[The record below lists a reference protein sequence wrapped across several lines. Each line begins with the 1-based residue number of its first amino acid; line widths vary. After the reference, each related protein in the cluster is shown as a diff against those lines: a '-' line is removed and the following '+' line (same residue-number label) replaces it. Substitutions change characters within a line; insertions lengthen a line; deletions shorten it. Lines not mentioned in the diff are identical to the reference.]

1 MALQDSWLNNI
12 LESLAAYK
20 QTFSKKDTK
29 KYKLDFFTRLAKRIA
44 DLSKECGECKKFQ
57 DDTAKLVQKL
67 GGSVQSSKEEKKN
80 YDKKI
85 REITS
90 HLHKKHKFYAEGT
103 YIGFG
108 IALGP
113 GIGVAIGSGMGNV
126 GAGIG
131 IGVGIGIV
139 IGGALEANAKKNGK
153 II

>member
-1 MALQDSWLNNI
+1 MDTYDNWLNNT
-12 LESLAAYK
+12 LESIASYK
-20 QTFSKKDTK
+20 QTFNKKETK
-29 KYKLDFFTRLAKRIA
+29 KYKLDYLTRLAQRIA
-44 DLSKECGECKKFQ
+44 ELSKECGECQKFQ
-57 DDTAKLVQKL
+57 SDISKLAQDL
-67 GGSVQSSKEEKKN
+67 GGLVQSSKEEKKS

-90 HLHKKHKFYAEGT
+90 HLQKKHKLYAEGT

-113 GIGVAIGSGMGNV
+113 AIGVALGSGMGNV
-126 GAGIG
+126 GAGIA

-139 IGGALEANAKKNGK
+139 IGGALEANAKKEGK